1 MSLEVNEQREHAEHA
16 AHEAD
21 PFIGMVSITI
31 AVLAVVTAVVNSLEN
46 VETAAT
52 LTDSSK
58 AVLHQN
64 QASDQ
69 WAYYNSKSIKKHL
82 YGLAADEGYPN
93 ADKYK
98 KTAAKEGAD
107 SDEDM
112 KKAHEFEHE
121 RDEANEQMEVH
132 EQRHHRLSVGA
143 TLLEVGIAISTV
155 AIITRRKTWWIAS
168 MTLGVAGAA
177 LAAGAYLGFGLF

>member
-21 PFIGMVSITI
+21 PFIGLVSITI

-52 LTDSSK
+52 LTESGQ
-58 AVLHQN
+58 AVLHQD
-64 QASDQ
+64 QANDWWS
-69 WAYYNSKSIKKHL
+69 YYNSKGVTKHV
-82 YGLAADEGYPN
+82 YRIAADEGFPHA
-93 ADKYK
+93 ADYAK
-98 KTAAKEGAD
+98 KAKEEEAKAAD
-107 SDEDM
+107 DMAKAQELEAKRKEDTESM
-112 KKAHEFEHE
+112 A
-121 RDEANEQMEVH
+121 VH

-143 TLLEVGIAISTV
+143 TLLEIGIAISTV
-155 AIITRRKTWWIAS
+155 AIITRRKAWWITS
-168 MTLGVAGAA
+168 MLLGVGGAA